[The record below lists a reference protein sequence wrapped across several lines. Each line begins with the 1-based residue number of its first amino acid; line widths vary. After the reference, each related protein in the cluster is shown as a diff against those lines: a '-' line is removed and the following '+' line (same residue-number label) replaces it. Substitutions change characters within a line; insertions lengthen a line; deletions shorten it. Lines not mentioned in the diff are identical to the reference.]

1 LLVTLV
7 WLILNLADNLIS
19 WPVVLRY
26 PQAELN
32 IIYQLT
38 GSFAIATI
46 AKFTTAAIIPL
57 VLWKMGA
64 IKVLWLFCL
73 PLGVILVSNVI
84 FIARMAGG

>member
-1 LLVTLV
+1 MLVTLV

-38 GSFAIATI
+38 GSFAIATV
-46 AKFTTAAIIPL
+46 AKALMAIMIPV
-57 VLWKMGA
+57 VLWKMGV

-73 PLGVILVSNVI
+73 PLGAIVISNLI
-84 FIARMAGG
+84 IITRLA